1 MLPLALRAGL
11 SNGVGV
17 TDVLTTL
24 DEFQR
29 VNSVILSLSILVTGK
44 GKSRDLTMKVTA
56 YADVADD
63 AEPVHLA
70 SSEFSLLRERFQTMD
85 AAIMFSLYQID
96 FLLGAHEWEKIETK

>member
-24 DEFQR
+24 VEFQR
-29 VNSVILSLSILVTGK
+29 ANSCILSLSILVTGPK
-44 GKSRDLTMKVTA
+44 RSRDLTMKVTA

-85 AAIMFSLYQID
+85 AAIMFALYQID